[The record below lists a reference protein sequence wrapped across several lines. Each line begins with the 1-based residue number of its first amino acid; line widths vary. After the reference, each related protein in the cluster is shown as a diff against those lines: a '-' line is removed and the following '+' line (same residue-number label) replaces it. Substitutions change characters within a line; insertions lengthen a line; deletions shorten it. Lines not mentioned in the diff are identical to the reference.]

1 MFRYYLSF
9 KPIQRA
15 EIINKQP
22 LAQNKVVKPN
32 HAIRLAPPTAPKK

>member
-22 LAQNKVVKPN
+22 LTQNKVVKPN